1 MLQEKKDEA
10 NELLYEV
17 ECVYYDAAGV
27 VLKTFPQW
35 KFYENV
41 RSTVLIFGG
50 LVTLYTS
57 SHELMNNQSSP
68 HYTRKGKYTFRR
80 Y

>member
-1 MLQEKKDEA
+1 MKPM
-10 NELLYEV
+10 N
-17 ECVYYDAAGV
+17 YYMKLNVCIMMQLGV
-27 VLKTFPQW
+27 VFKTFPQR
-35 KFYENV
+35 KFYENA